1 MRQSIRRST
10 TRPSR
15 RAESLAALVVTLSA
29 GLAAPALAQ
38 FAPGVHLYPSAPND
52 VWSTIALADDG
63 RTVAGELYNPNTA
76 IVRGFT
82 MQGNGVTNM
91 FPEPSLVYDVS
102 DNAQFTSGYST
113 RRAADGTTLT
123 LVTNTRPS
131 NASGGSHISGDG
143 QTVVGVA
150 EFDFTGDGITAA
162 SAWRW
167 NASTGLTQIGPYRSG
182 ASLTYPQNISRD
194 GSTIVGWGSS
204 AVFSGI
210 AEAWTWREGQ
220 GYSYLSDLPDARY
233 DYANAN
239 ATNSDG
245 TIVVG
250 FGNNSA
256 GRSRAMVWT
265 NGVPVALPAIEGY
278 RTSLATGLS
287 DDGTIVVGYLSGSL
301 SDLPDTSAVWTA
313 DTDWLP
319 ALDYLRMQG
328 IDIPSYY
335 RSFDI
340 QISGDG
346 QTFASIL
353 RDTRTS
359 ERVLMV
365 AAIPSPGV
373 MPLLGMALIF
383 SRRARARRTP

>member
-38 FAPGVHLYPSAPND
+38 FAPGLHVYQPPTGQFWNRLS
-52 VWSTIALADDG
+52 SLADDG
-63 RTVAGELYNPNTA
+63 RSVAGEIYTSGAVPLQ
-76 IVRGFT
+76 GFT
-82 MQGNGVTNM
+82 LQGDGVTNM
-91 FPEPSLVYDVS
+91 FPEPSMVYDVS

-123 LVTNTRPS
+123 LVTNTRPP

-167 NASTGLTQIGPYRSG
+167 NSSTGLTQMGPYRSG
-182 ASLTYPQNISRD
+182 ASLTYPLNISRD

-220 GYSYLSDLPDARY
+220 GYTFLPDLPDARY
-233 DYANAN
+233 NYANAN
-239 ATNSDG
+239 ATSSDG

-250 FGNNSA
+250 FGNNST

-265 NGVPVALPAIEGY
+265 NGVPVALPPIEGY

-287 DDGTIVVGYLSGSL
+287 DNGTVVVGYLSGSL
-301 SDLPDTSAVWTA
+301 SGLPDTAAVWTA
-313 DTDWLP
+313 DTNWLP

-328 IDIPSYY
+328 LDIPSYY

-340 QISGDG
+340 QISSDG
-346 QTFASIL
+346 TTFASL
-353 RDTRTS
+353 LLDTRTS
-359 ERVLMV
+359 QNLLMV
-365 AAIPSPGV
+365 AVIPSPGTLASLTFF
-373 MPLLGMALIF
+373 LLT
-383 SRRARARRTP
+383 RRARARRTP